1 MLLSMTGYGHGE
13 ATEGGVT
20 AVADVRSVNSR
31 YLEVS
36 TRLPRGLMLRENDV
50 KELVRAKVSRGKV
63 SVAVTVE
70 GKSEG
75 MVPLKINTAAA
86 KSYMKLL
93 NELRKATGV
102 REKVTLDHLL
112 KFSEVME
119 VGELEQSDEKEW
131 AAAELALSRALD
143 ELQEMRRKEGTELR
157 KDLEARIHLLAARI
171 EEIDKLS
178 RDRIPE
184 QRNRLRERVRQLIT
198 NGSVDEQRLELEIAL
213 LADKLDV
220 TEECVRFRSHQKFFL
235 EALDNEES
243 AGRRLT
249 FLVQEMNREA
259 NTIGSKAADAD
270 IAHLVVEIKED
281 LERIREQLQNIE

>member
-1 MLLSMTGYGHGE
+1 MTGYGHGE

-50 KELVRAKVSRGKV
+50 KELVRARVSRGKV

-70 GKSEG
+70 GKSAG
-75 MVPLKINTAAA
+75 VVPLKINTAAA

-93 NELRKATGV
+93 NELRKAAGV

-112 KFSEVME
+112 KFSEVMG

-131 AAAELALSRALD
+131 AVAELALSRALD

-243 AGRRLT
+243 TGRRLT

-259 NTIGSKAADAD
+259 NTIGSKAADAG